1 MVSRASTR
9 NRYVLLKISGP
20 HKLSISINLAG
31 GSIGIGANN
40 AKKKKG
46 K

>member
-1 MVSRASTR
+1 MVWRASTR
-9 NRYVLLKISGP
+9 NRYVLLKIVRPRPYFCS
-20 HKLSISINLAG
+20 LQCAG